1 MKNLKRVISLILVL
15 VCVFSCFSLECFAY
29 HNENYKRNNARVNS
43 VTCKIV
49 NDGPHATKGW
59 FGKVTYSGTEIALK
73 NEARTSSSFN
83 YRLTYN
89 GRTLVSGKVMNG
101 RTAYI
106 TLPKG
111 STGKT
116 FYLILDQSTN
126 FTINYSAKITGD
138 VHIWQ
143 TQVNKIF

>member
-29 HNENYKRNNARVNS
+29 HNENYQRNNARVNS

-49 NDGPHATKGW
+49 NNGPHATKGW
-59 FGKVTYSGTEIALK
+59 FKTTYSGTQIALK